1 VLPKTILD
9 FKTLVPEDTPPSDR
23 ARIIFGAI
31 KENWKTKHYEHLSN
45 EDIVEFIRDK
55 GFSPLVQQAFVDH
68 AIAGLCIKDLGDKE
82 FLQQMGIKIQE
93 TG

>member
-1 VLPKTILD
+1 LGL
-9 FKTLVPEDTPPSDR
+9 SR
-23 ARIIFGAI
+23 
-31 KENWKTKHYEHLSN
+31 KTKHYEHLSN

-55 GFSPLVQQAFVDH
+55 GFAPLVQQAFVDH